1 MNWVKIQLIELR
13 QFIESLV
20 CTHVPFD
27 KLAKIDTIESIYQI
41 NTIKVMVHI
50 LIHLTKLLQLVILFK
65 FYISC
70 VGGIVYHYN
79 VTTN

>member
-1 MNWVKIQLIELR
+1 MYWVKIQLIELM

-27 KLAKIDTIESIYQI
+27 KLAKIDTIESIYQM
-41 NTIKVMVHI
+41 NTIKVTVH

-65 FYISC
+65 FYICC

-79 VTTN
+79 VSIN